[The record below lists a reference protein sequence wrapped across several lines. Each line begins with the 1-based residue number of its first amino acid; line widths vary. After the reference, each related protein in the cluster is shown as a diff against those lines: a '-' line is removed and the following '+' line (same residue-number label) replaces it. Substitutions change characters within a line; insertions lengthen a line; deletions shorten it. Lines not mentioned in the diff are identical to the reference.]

1 MRKITIKDID
11 YLVPGT
17 WDEMTAEQ
25 LCFLAN
31 ILNSKSTAQE
41 AKVKMLL
48 FCLSARI
55 RRYQKAN
62 GTGYAVSLP
71 KDRIW
76 ITAEQLAALSTIF
89 DFLFQETE
97 KGIEL
102 DIRLT
107 RNPFP
112 VYKGKDIELYG
123 PEDGLT
129 NISYGQFIMLQTWQQ
144 RMRQDFFEALDN
156 FLSIIWKDGS
166 FSIREDGDPAWF
178 RNVEPI
184 VKTVMFWYYLGSM
197 NFIQA
202 KFSRVF
208 SSGGNEAPWDIFD
221 TQQRIVDEMASGDVT
236 KKEQVKQSLLYDA
249 LYTLEVA
256 IEKEEK
262 KKQDM

>member
-1 MRKITIKDID
+1 
-11 YLVPGT
+11 
-17 WDEMTAEQ
+17 
-25 LCFLAN
+25 
-31 ILNSKSTAQE
+31 
-41 AKVKMLL
+41 
-48 FCLSARI
+48 
-55 RRYQKAN
+55 
-62 GTGYAVSLP
+62 
-71 KDRIW
+71 
-76 ITAEQLAALSTIF
+76 
-89 DFLFQETE
+89 
-97 KGIEL
+97 
-102 DIRLT
+102 
-107 RNPFP
+107 
-112 VYKGKDIELYG
+112 
-123 PEDGLT
+123 
-129 NISYGQFIMLQTWQQ
+129 MLQTWQQ
-144 RMRQDFFEALDN
+144 RMRQDLFEALDN

-208 SSGGNEAPWDIFD
+208 SSGGNEAPLDIFD